1 VPSVVTSAWTAA
13 RAGLVAATLFAC
25 ESAQA
30 EEITDKRLD
39 LKLPDRLSRAQA
51 RMQIRTG
58 LDFTPGAGSA
68 SELGMLLQPRLDARS
83 AALGNVFA
91 VATTTGGV
99 VGNEANAAVA
109 VPVLDTDR
117 LTGLKQAYA
126 GWSSGSLLAALGE
139 DALTVT
145 LGRETIEDG
154 GGVLN
159 WFSGTEA
166 CDTGCWL
173 RRQAT
178 GFNSMSGTLRL
189 GAVQQRVFYATSI
202 DSEEAPDLAG
212 MRTALT
218 GSAFEIASGLAASV
232 REGPLALG
240 DRQVLGRISGS
251 YKLGEAMPWSPV
263 LSAAYG
269 YAWSAPPHGPL
280 ETGGTDPAPSV
291 REIELGVSLQPAPAT
306 RLAAGY
312 STALSES
319 WVHGVNATAEWRPA
333 AGPALRLKGQV
344 STTYPPAGQPEAA
357 ELQATLT
364 GSLDLSF

>member
-1 VPSVVTSAWTAA
+1 MPSVVTSAWIAA
-13 RAGLVAATLFAC
+13 RAGVAAAMLFVC
-25 ESAQA
+25 GSAQA
-30 EEITDKRLD
+30 EEITGRRLE
-39 LKLPDRLSRAQA
+39 LKLPEPLSRGQA

-58 LDFTPGAGSA
+58 LDFTPDAGSRG
-68 SELGMLLQPRLDARS
+68 EFGMLLQPRLEARS
-83 AALGNVFA
+83 GSLGNVFA
-91 VATTTGGV
+91 VATATGGV
-99 VGNEANAAVA
+99 LGSDADATVA
-109 VPVLDTDR
+109 VPVLDTER
-117 LTGLKQAYA
+117 LTGLKQVYG
-126 GWSSGSLLAALGE
+126 GWSSGSLLGGLGE

-178 GFNSMSGTLRL
+178 GFNSMSGNLRL
-189 GAVQQRVFYATSI
+189 GAVQQHVFYATSI

-212 MRTALT
+212 MRTSLT

-232 REGPLALG
+232 REEPLAVG

-269 YAWSAPPHGPL
+269 YAWSAPPHGEL
-280 ETGGTDPAPSV
+280 DPVEAGKAV
-291 REIELGVSLQPAPAT
+291 ELGLSFQPAST
-306 RLAAGY
+306 TTVSAGY
-312 STALSES
+312 RAALSES
-319 WVHGVNATAEWRPA
+319 RAHGIDAAAEWRPA
-333 AGPALRLKGQV
+333 EGSTLRLKAQV
-344 STTYPPAGQPEAA
+344 LAVRPSPAQPEEP
-357 ELQATLT
+357 ELQGALN